1 MTKWPAHL
9 EEHAK
14 IFELHGFDPATLS
27 GPRRTHLEWD
37 GESYVEIDPN
47 TMRVI
52 EVGTA
57 PIVEKD
63 APCPPS

>member
-14 IFELHGFDPATLS
+14 IFELHGYDPAPLP

-37 GESYVEIDPN
+37 GEKYVEIDPS

-57 PIVEKD
+57 PQVEK